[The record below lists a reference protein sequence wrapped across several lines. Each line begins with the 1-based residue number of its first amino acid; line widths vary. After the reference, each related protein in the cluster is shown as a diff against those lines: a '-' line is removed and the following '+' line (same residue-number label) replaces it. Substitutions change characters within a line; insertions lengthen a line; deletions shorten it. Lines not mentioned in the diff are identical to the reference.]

1 MIMRYTLVRTI
12 LGMIDFMWAISLSA
26 QQYSIVDVSPVCGE
40 AFSGSIQIQL
50 LPDQME
56 EDWVL
61 AFDVDWQNTTTGN
74 TESTVF
80 NGYNGGTTATA
91 IT

>member
-1 MIMRYTLVRTI
+1 MI
-12 LGMIDFMWAISLSA
+12 GFMWTISLSA

-40 AFSGSIQIQL
+40 AFLGSIQIQL

-61 AFDVDWQNTTTGN
+61 AFDVDWQNTTTRN
-74 TESTVF
+74 TGSTVF
-80 NGYNGGTTATA
+80 NDYNGGVTA
-91 IT
+91 IATKLT